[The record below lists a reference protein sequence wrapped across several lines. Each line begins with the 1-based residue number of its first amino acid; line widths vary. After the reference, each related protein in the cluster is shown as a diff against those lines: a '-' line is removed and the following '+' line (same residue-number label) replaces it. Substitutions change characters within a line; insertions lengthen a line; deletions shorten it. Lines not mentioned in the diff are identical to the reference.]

1 MKKFVFSL
9 EKVLNVK
16 QQMLEVKKNEILQL
30 QMKIKEIENEEDNIK
45 LEFNEYDKQMKG
57 ELEKGTSPQNVMT
70 YKVYFNSLIRR
81 EKELAKEKE
90 RYKEI
95 IMQHQEELVKL
106 KSEISGLEKLKE
118 KQRAEYDKLVR
129 KTQERDIEEYIN
141 QISAAQQ

>member
-30 QMKIKEIENEEDNIK
+30 QMKIQEVEKEEENIK
-45 LEFNEYDKQMKG
+45 LEFHEYDKQMKS
-57 ELEKGTSPQNVMT
+57 ELERGTSPQNVMT

-90 RYKEI
+90 FYKELVR
-95 IMQHQEELVKL
+95 QQQEELVKL

-118 KQRAEYDKLVR
+118 KQRAEYDKSLR
-129 KTQERDIEEYIN
+129 KAQERDIEEYIN
-141 QISAAQQ
+141 QISAAHQ

>member
-45 LEFNEYDKQMKG
+45 LEFNDYDKQMKG

-141 QISAAQQ
+141 QISAARQ

>member
-9 EKVLNVK
+9 GKVLNVK

>member
-1 MKKFVFSL
+1 MKKFGFSL
-9 EKVLNVK
+9 EKILNVK
-16 QQMLEVKKNEILQL
+16 QQMLEVKKNEILQV
-30 QMKIKEIENEEDNIK
+30 QMKIKDVENEEDNIK
-45 LEFNEYDKQMKG
+45 LEFNDYDKRMKG
-57 ELEKGTSPQNVMT
+57 ELENGTSPQNIMT

-90 RYKEI
+90 KYKELI
-95 IMQHQEELVKL
+95 RQHQEELIKL

-141 QISAAQQ
+141 QISAAQ

>member
-45 LEFNEYDKQMKG
+45 LEFNDYDKRMKG

-90 RYKEI
+90 RYRELI
-95 IMQHQEELVKL
+95 RQQQEELVKL

-118 KQRAEYDKLVR
+118 KQRVEYDKLVR

-141 QISAAQQ
+141 QVSAAQ